1 MRGTKV
7 GGLFVLAFL
16 VLGAGQAVFGFFDET
31 VARAGGKSGDGTYNN
46 VAGDGRASEAQLQ
59 DWITEA
65 LKVMKEQNIPGSRQG
80 IRRIIN
86 NESGGQ
92 PNICNGWD
100 INAKNGTPSC
110 GLMQVIMPT
119 FKAHHCPGTSWELK
133 DPVANICAASHY
145 AWQRYGSID
154 FAPTPY

>member
-1 MRGTKV
+1 MNMRA
-7 GGLFVLAFL
+7 GGYFVLAFL
-16 VLGAGQAVFGFFDET
+16 TLGAGQAVFGFFDEVSGT
-31 VARAGGKSGDGTYNN
+31 GGKSGDVTYNN
-46 VAGDGRASEAQLQ
+46 IAGEGRASEAQIQ

-65 LKVMKEQNIPGSRQG
+65 LKVMKNEGIPGSRGG

-92 PNICNGWD
+92 PNICNDWD
-100 INAKNGTPSC
+100 INARNGTPSC
-110 GLMQVIMPT
+110 GLMQVIEPT
-119 FKAHHCPGTSWELK
+119 FKAHHCPGTSWNLK

-145 AWQRYGSID
+145 AWKRYRSID

>member
-1 MRGTKV
+1 MSAGKA

-16 VLGAGQAVFGFFDET
+16 ALGAGQAVFGFFDET
-31 VARAGGKSGDGTYNN
+31 AVGSEGKSGSVSYNN
-46 VAGDGRASEAQLQ
+46 VAGEGRASEAQIQ

-65 LKVMKEQNIPGSRQG
+65 LAVMKEHGIPGSRQG
-80 IRRIIN
+80 IRKIIN
-86 NESGGQ
+86 NESGGK

-100 INAKNGTPSC
+100 INAQNGTPSC
-110 GLMQVIMPT
+110 GLMQVIEPT
-119 FKAHHCPGTSWELK
+119 FRAHHCPGTSWNLK

-145 AWQRYGSID
+145 AWKRYKSID

>member
-1 MRGTKV
+1 MSAGKA

-16 VLGAGQAVFGFFDET
+16 ALGASQAVFGFFDET
-31 VARAGGKSGDGTYNN
+31 VAGSDGKTGSVSYNN
-46 VAGDGRASEAQLQ
+46 VAGEGRASEAQIQ

-65 LKVMKEQNIPGSRQG
+65 LAVMKEQGIPGSRQG
-80 IRRIIN
+80 IRKIIN
-86 NESGGQ
+86 NESGGK
-92 PNICNGWD
+92 PNICNDWD
-100 INAKNGTPSC
+100 VNAQNGTPSC

-119 FKAHHCPGTSWELK
+119 FRAHHCPGTSWNLK

-145 AWQRYGSID
+145 AWKMYRSID